1 MILYNVPGRT
11 VADMQ
16 NDTVLRL
23 AQVPGII
30 GIKEATANIERG
42 TDLHPPRAAQ
52 LRRSTAATT
61 PPRCRADAAAA
72 ATA

>member
-1 MILYNVPGRT
+1 MVLYNVPGRT

-30 GIKEATANIERG
+30 GIKEATGNIERG
-42 TDLHPPRAAQ
+42 TDLIRARAAQ
-52 LRRSTAATT
+52 LRRSTPATT
-61 PPRCRADAAAA
+61 RPRSR
-72 ATA
+72 